1 MEWLVLANRCQHLHH
16 HLVVD
21 HNVMA
26 SYLMFM
32 LCLALLCFDQ
42 IQIRKKK

>member
-1 MEWLVLANRCQHLHH
+1 MLLACGGITLHH

-21 HNVMA
+21 HNVIT
-26 SYLMFM
+26 SYAIFM

-42 IQIRKKK
+42 IVMRKHRKK

>member
-1 MEWLVLANRCQHLHH
+1 MARLFLADSREPLHH

-21 HNVMA
+21 HNVMT

-42 IQIRKKK
+42 MQMRKKK

>member
-1 MEWLVLANRCQHLHH
+1 MERLVLAYIGYCLHH

-21 HNVMA
+21 NHMIT

-42 IQIRKKK
+42 IQMRKKK

>member
-1 MEWLVLANRCQHLHH
+1 MLLAFGGIALPH

-21 HNVMA
+21 YNVIT
-26 SYLMFM
+26 SYAIFM

-42 IQIRKKK
+42 IAMRKHRKK